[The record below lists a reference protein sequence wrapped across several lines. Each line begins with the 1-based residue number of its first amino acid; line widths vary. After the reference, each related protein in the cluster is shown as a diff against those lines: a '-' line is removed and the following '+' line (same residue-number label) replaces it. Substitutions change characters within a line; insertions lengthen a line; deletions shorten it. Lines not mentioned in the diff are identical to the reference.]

1 MTDTTTTDTATG
13 TSGQRTYD
21 AVLADAIRVLTE
33 AARRTITW
41 TDRDGREHLDQADFV
56 EFVTHAVAGAAANL
70 GSVEAVLAGRPG
82 SWEAHY
88 LRQMLHSTVGYDE
101 AYLLEHR
108 SEPVVVRVHVDDILT
123 DLGFWDLYEDAHAEL
138 ERRYD
143 AVGIPAA
150 GGVLGA
156 PDFETA
162 LAQLPPATREQQAAA
177 EAILELQNR
186 LDALQQREW
195 SDYGEA
201 LRANVLTAA
210 TELFPGLRVP
220 VEVIVE
226 LGWQNNLGL
235 GEEMDW
241 NGPVWRLWE
250 TARLATPLP
259 GSGIPLR
266 DYPTTAHTTVTRIE
280 RDAGRDPLARLENG
294 EGQQ

>member
-21 AVLADAIRVLTE
+21 AVLADAVRVLTE

-41 TDRDGREHLDQADFV
+41 TDRDDREHIDQADFA
-56 EFVTHAVAGAAANL
+56 EFVTHAVAGTAANL
-70 GSVEAVLAGRPG
+70 GSVDAVLAGRPG

-88 LRQMLHSTVGYDE
+88 VRQMLHSTVGYDE

-108 SEPVVVRVHVDDILT
+108 TEPVTVRVHVDDILT
-123 DLGFWDLYEDAHAEL
+123 DLGFRDLYEHAHAEL

-150 GGVLGA
+150 SGG
-156 PDFETA
+156 PDGPHFE
-162 LAQLPPATREQQAAA
+162 ATPQQQAAA

-186 LDALQQREW
+186 LDVQQQREW
-195 SDYGEA
+195 ADYGQA
-201 LRANVLTAA
+201 FKANVLTAA
-210 TELFPGLRVP
+210 AELFPALRVP

-226 LGWQNNLGL
+226 LGWQNNLAL

-250 TARLATPLP
+250 TARHATPLP
-259 GSGIPLR
+259 GTGIPLR
-266 DYPTTAHTTVTRIE
+266 DYPTTAHTTVTQIE
-280 RDAGRDPLARLENG
+280 RAAGRDPLTRLENR
-294 EGQQ
+294 EGQR